1 MNIKSITRL
10 FLSLL
15 LLSAATAVAAPAQQ
29 QDKTTGG
36 VKGKVRVETGSSAGV
51 TVVVRRGDDEVRSAT
66 TDGRGEFEVRGLKPG
81 SYGLTFRKTGLKVGK
96 VEGVEV
102 RAGKVRSL
110 GGGLYMSMDEGA
122 LAIIQGSVF
131 NQDGKSLTGA
141 KVELALLSPDGAA
154 KKLESRLSSIETG
167 RFVFKLT
174 PEAARY
180 RLTATAPGRQPAT
193 QEVTVDGAAI
203 YRVALSLAPAAK

>member
-1 MNIKSITRL
+1 VFIRRATVT
-10 FLSLL
+10 FLL
-15 LLSAATAVAAPAQQ
+15 LLLTCVAVGAEAA

-36 VKGKVRVETGSSAGV
+36 VKGKVRVEAGSAAGV
-51 TVVVRRGDDEVRSAT
+51 TVVVRRGEDTVTSIE

-81 SYGLTFRKTGLKVGK
+81 SYGLTFRKAGLKVGK

-102 RAGKVRSL
+102 RAGKTRTL

-131 NQDGKSLTGA
+131 NQDGRSMSGV
-141 KVELALLSPDGAA
+141 KVELALLLPDGTA
-154 KKLESRLSSIETG
+154 KKVESRVSSIETG

-180 RLTATAPGRQPAT
+180 RLTATASNRQPAT
-193 QEVTVDGAAI
+193 QDVEVDGAAI

>member
-1 MNIKSITRL
+1 MNTKSITGL
-10 FLSLL
+10 FLAL
-15 LLSAATAVAAPAQQ
+15 LLSAAATPAPAR

-51 TVVVRRGDDEVRSAT
+51 TVVVRRGDDEVASAT
-66 TDGRGEFEVRGLKPG
+66 TDGRGEFEVRGLRPG
-81 SYGLTFRKTGLKVGK
+81 SYGLTFRKAGLKVGK

-102 RAGKVRSL
+102 RAGKMRSL

-131 NQDGKSLTGA
+131 NQDGKSLSGA

-180 RLTATAPGRQPAT
+180 RLTATAPNREPAT
-193 QEVTVDGAAI
+193 QEVAVDGAAI
-203 YRVALSLAPAAK
+203 YRVALSLVPAAK

>member
-1 MNIKSITRL
+1 MNTKSIKGL
-10 FLSLL
+10 LSAL
-15 LLSAATAVAAPAQQ
+15 LLSAAVGASAAPAQ

-36 VKGKVRVETGSSAGV
+36 LKGKVRVETGSSAGV
-51 TVVVRRGDDEVRSAT
+51 TVVVRRGDEEVTSAT
-66 TDGRGEFEVRGLKPG
+66 TDGKGEFEVRGLRPG
-81 SYGLTFRKTGLKVGK
+81 SYGLTFRKAGLKVGK

-102 RAGKVRSL
+102 RAGRMRSL

-131 NQDGKSLTGA
+131 NQDGKSLSGA
-141 KVELALLSPDGAA
+141 KVELALVLPDGTV

-167 RFVFKLT
+167 RFIFKLT

-180 RLTATAPGRQPAT
+180 RLTATASNRQPAT
-193 QEVTVDGAAI
+193 QEVAVDGAAI
-203 YRVALSLAPAAK
+203 YRVALSLAAAAK

>member
-1 MNIKSITRL
+1 MNIKSTTRL
-10 FLSLL
+10 FASLL
-15 LLSAATAVAAPAQQ
+15 LLAAVAAAA

-36 VKGKVRVETGSSAGV
+36 VKGKVRVEAGAASGV
-51 TVVVRRGDDEVRSAT
+51 TVVVRRGEAEVASAT

-81 SYGLTFRKTGLKVGK
+81 SYGLTFRKAGLKVGK
-96 VEGVEV
+96 AEGVEV
-102 RAGKVRSL
+102 RAGKMRAL
-110 GGGLYMSMDEGA
+110 GERLYMSLDEGA

-131 NQDGKSLTGA
+131 NQDGRSLSGV
-141 KVELALLSPDGAA
+141 KVELALVLPDGAA
-154 KKLESRLSSIETG
+154 KKVESRVSSIETG

-180 RLTATAPGRQPAT
+180 RLTATASNRLTAT
-193 QEVTVDGAAI
+193 QEVEVDGAAI